1 MTLVPNNSVQLHP
14 PGRGG
19 GTTVVGREASLRS
32 AHDRHVFPDA
42 SRRMPRP
49 SRRIAGTFAGLL
61 FVGLTQA
68 CGPSVVPL
76 DTLASNSSQ
85 ADNLASSVA
94 GSAGCGSF
102 EALGPAST
110 QASWGFTCQM
120 ADASYDIVVFG
131 SDDARRSG
139 LKAFQDAG
147 RPYVG
152 KGYYAV
158 TVALTGATKS
168 EALRASP
175 PASLLD
181 RFR

>member
-1 MTLVPNNSVQLHP
+1 M
-14 PGRGG
+14 
-19 GTTVVGREASLRS
+19 
-32 AHDRHVFPDA
+32 
-42 SRRMPRP
+42 
-49 SRRIAGTFAGLL
+49 FAGLL
-61 FVGLTQA
+61 GVGLIQA
-68 CGPSVVPL
+68 CGPSAVPL
-76 DTLASNSSQ
+76 DTLANNSSQ
-85 ADNLASSVA
+85 AENLASSIA

-102 EALGPAST
+102 EALGSAPT
-110 QASWGFTCQM
+110 QDSWGFTCQT
-120 ADASYDIVVFG
+120 ADATYDIVVFG